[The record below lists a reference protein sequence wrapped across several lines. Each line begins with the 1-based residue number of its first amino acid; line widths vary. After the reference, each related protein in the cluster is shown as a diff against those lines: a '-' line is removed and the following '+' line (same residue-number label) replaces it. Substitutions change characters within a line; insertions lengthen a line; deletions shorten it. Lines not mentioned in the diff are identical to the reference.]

1 MKKTYKKTVV
11 VIGIFFLL
19 LEASA
24 TLGGSTPVWTDNFDT
39 YTNGQ
44 FLDGGPDDGG
54 WKGWDNVPAA
64 GAYVTNTQSYSSPH
78 SVDILLTTDLVHEYE
93 GYTTGQWV
101 YRCMQYIPT
110 DFTGNSY
117 FILLSNYTDG
127 GGNNNKWA
135 LLIRFDSANQI
146 VESES
151 DLVTTPLITG
161 EWVELRTEIDLDSD
175 WFKFYYGD
183 TLLIQKEW
191 TACYNN
197 AGDGYL
203 VIEAVDLFGNS
214 ASSVYYDDLSLLPAG
229 NELICDAGG
238 PYSGEVNQPI
248 QFTGFASGG
257 VEPYTWA
264 WEFGDGDTADVQNPT
279 HAYDTAGTYTAT
291 LTVTDATSAVV
302 TDDATVTI
310 IAPQPAL
317 EIGTVTGGFGL
328 KASVKNTG
336 AGAATN
342 VDWTI
347 TLDGKL
353 IFLGKS
359 STGTIATLAA
369 AGEEP
374 IKAKFIFGI
383 GNTNI
388 KISATCDE
396 GKTAEVTKTALVLGP
411 FVLKVA

>member
-1 MKKTYKKTVV
+1 MKKTYKKTVL
-11 VIGIFFLL
+11 VIGIIFLL

-54 WKGWDNVPAA
+54 WKGWDNVPAS
-64 GAYVTNTQSYSSPH
+64 GAYVTNTQPYSTPH

-110 DFTGNSY
+110 DYTGNSY

-203 VIEAVDLFGNS
+203 VIEAVDLFANS

-248 QFTGFASGG
+248 QFTGFATGG
-257 VEPYTWA
+257 TEPYTWA
-264 WEFGDGDTADVQNPT
+264 WDFGDGDTADVQNPT

-291 LTVTDATSAVV
+291 LTVTDATSATA

-310 IAPQPAL
+310 VAPQPAL

-353 IFLGKS
+353 VFLGKS

-374 IKAKFIFGI
+374 IKAKFILGI

-411 FVLKVA
+411 FVLKVT